1 MSVKYHAFYL
11 APEFCDRLRD
21 ENGAVPA
28 FDTPEE
34 AVRFAKAYCA
44 DTDGTFAV
52 QIIGFKD
59 EVTPVYSKT
68 IVAKDIGNYTYRGRV
83 L

>member
-1 MSVKYHAFYL
+1 MSVKYHVYYL
-11 APEFCDRLRD
+11 APNYCSRVHDD
-21 ENGAVPA
+21 NGEVPA

-44 DTDGTFAV
+44 DTNDAFAI

-59 EVTPVYSKT
+59 DVIPVYSKT